1 MFKSISLF
9 LKYNWIVFTA
19 LEHAS
24 FVHLVHASYRLI
36 FSIVVF
42 SLTLSDAVCPWFS
55 LFSFFGFCFGLSFPS
70 LSIMVRKTR
79 ANKKTTSTS
88 NPTFDSDRFRFEKN
102 QEAYEKL
109 NIFRF
114 VWAERKVVLDELDP
128 VIRRNFEHRGWL
140 ALLDI
145 SHSPPVA
152 LIREFY
158 SNLSIHSN
166 DSNT

>member
-1 MFKSISLF
+1 MVL
-9 LKYNWIVFTA
+9 NA
-19 LEHAS
+19 LENAS
-24 FVHLVHASYRLI
+24 FVHSVHASYRLI
-36 FSIVVF
+36 LSTVFF
-42 SLTLSDAVCPWFS
+42 SLTLFDAVCPWF
-55 LFSFFGFCFGLSFPS
+55 FFFFFCLSFPS

-88 NPTFDSDRFRFEKN
+88 IPAFDSDRFQFEKN
-102 QEAYEKL
+102 QEAYKKL

-114 VWAERKVVLDELDP
+114 VWVERKVVLDELDRES
-128 VIRRNFEHRGWL
+128 RRNFEHRGWL

-145 SHSPPVA
+145 SHCPPVA